1 MLILRIVVFVL
12 GALLVAAT
20 IGSAVRTVVL
30 PRGIPARIGR
40 VVFIGMRVV
49 FRVRTGRGAS
59 YERRD
64 RVMSGYAP
72 ASLLA
77 LLITW
82 VLLVLTGFTAM
93 FWGLEGSSLREA
105 FVLSGSSIFTL
116 GFERPPDLLG
126 AMLAFSGA
134 ALGLTLVA
142 LLITYLPSIY
152 QAFSR
157 RELAVALLEVRAGS
171 PPSGVEMLWRFSVL
185 GRADFL
191 ADEVWRRWEEWFADV
206 DESHTSFP
214 ALTFFRSPHPEHSW
228 VTAAGAV
235 LDAASLWAST
245 VSPERDVMAEICI
258 RAGYL
263 CLRHIADFFGIPY
276 DPQPAPTDPIAIDR
290 SEFDEAYERLTDAG
304 VDLRADR
311 DQCWRDFAGW
321 RVNYDRVLIALA
333 GLTMAPFAPWSSDRS
348 LRDWRPP
355 LIQRRRRLADMDQRL
370 KDIAARRHPAAGDD
384 DPRT

>member
-1 MLILRIVVFVL
+1 MVVVRVITFVL

-77 LLITW
+77 LLLTW
-82 VLLVLTGFTAM
+82 VLLVVSGFTAM
-93 FWGLEGSSLREA
+93 FWGLEGGSLREA

-157 RELAVALLEVRAGS
+157 REQAVALL
-171 PPSGVEMLWRFSVL
+171 
-185 GRADFL
+185 
-191 ADEVWRRWEEWFADV
+191 
-206 DESHTSFP
+206 
-214 ALTFFRSPHPEHSW
+214 
-228 VTAAGAV
+228 
-235 LDAASLWAST
+235 
-245 VSPERDVMAEICI
+245 
-258 RAGYL
+258 
-263 CLRHIADFFGIPY
+263 
-276 DPQPAPTDPIAIDR
+276 
-290 SEFDEAYERLTDAG
+290 
-304 VDLRADR
+304 
-311 DQCWRDFAGW
+311 
-321 RVNYDRVLIALA
+321 
-333 GLTMAPFAPWSSDRS
+333 
-348 LRDWRPP
+348 
-355 LIQRRRRLADMDQRL
+355 
-370 KDIAARRHPAAGDD
+370 
-384 DPRT
+384 